1 MTVTSKKVT
10 AGDEIKAA
18 GHNALVDDV
27 TALDADLGQKADTSD
42 INGKADKTYVDE
54 ELGKKANS
62 SSLSGKANT
71 SDLNKKADQSDLEAL
86 EARIAALETSE
97 EG

>member
-27 TALDADLGQKADTSD
+27 TALDADLGQKAD
-42 INGKADKTYVDE
+42 KTYVDK

-71 SDLNKKADQSDLEAL
+71 SDLEAL
-86 EARIAALETSE
+86 EARIAALESPAG

>member
-10 AGDEIKAA
+10 AGDGIKAA

-27 TALDADLGQKADTSD
+27 TALDDDLGQKADTSD
-42 INGKADKTYVDE
+42 VNGKADKTYVDK

-71 SDLNKKADQSDLEAL
+71 SDLEAL
-86 EARIAALETSE
+86 EARIAALESPAE

>member
-1 MTVTSKKVT
+1 MTVTSNKVT
-10 AGDEIKAA
+10 AGDGIKAA
-18 GHNALVDDV
+18 DHNALVDDL
-27 TALDADLGQKADTSD
+27 TSLDKGLGQKADTSD
-42 INGKADKTYVDE
+42 VNGKADKTYVDK

-71 SDLNKKADQSDLEAL
+71 SDLEAL

>member
-1 MTVTSKKVT
+1 MAVTSKKVT
-10 AGDEIKAA
+10 TGDEMKAA
-18 GHNALVDDV
+18 DHNTLVDDV
-27 TALDADLGQKADTSD
+27 TALDEGLGQKADTSD
-42 INGKADKTYVDE
+42 VNGKADKTYVDT